1 MSPYKKILVIADDKK
16 PFREIEDVFDPLGY
30 TVEAQIR
37 IKTGIKSR
45 IKSIDR
51 FKLILLA
58 VADAWQDFLREI
70 KTAAPDS
77 IVIMV
82 LPKRSSINTVIE
94 TIKAGAY
101 YCLRSPLNIE
111 ELKIAVER
119 ASDKIS
125 IIEELQRLRQMSVRE
140 FLESRLNGFIGKM
153 SNIENSELH
162 KTVMSEVEKSLLN
175 IALKESNG
183 NCLRA
188 AKLLGINR
196 NTLNKKIKEY
206 KLIN

>member
-1 MSPYKKILVIADDKK
+1 MSPYKKILVIADDKNLI
-16 PFREIEDVFDPLGY
+16 RDVKDLLVSLSY
-30 TVEAQIR
+30 TVEAQTR
-37 IKTGIKSR
+37 IKSR

-51 FKLILLA
+51 FKLILFA
-58 VADAWQDFLREI
+58 SADGWQDFLRDI

-77 IVIMV
+77 LVIMV
-82 LPKRSSINTVIE
+82 LPRNSSINTIIE

-101 YCLRSPLNIE
+101 YCLRSPLNSE

-125 IIEELQRLRQMSVRE
+125 IMKNLQRLQQMSVRE
-140 FLESRLNGFIGKM
+140 FLESRLNGFISKM
-153 SNIENSELH
+153 SNIENSDLH
-162 KTVMSEVEKSLLN
+162 KTVMSEVEKSLLS
-175 IALKESNG
+175 IVLKESNG
-183 NCLRA
+183 NCLKA

-206 KLIN
+206 KI

>member
-16 PFREIEDVFDPLGY
+16 PFREIEDIFAPLGY
-30 TVEAQIR
+30 TVEAQTR

-51 FKLILLA
+51 FKLILLV
-58 VADAWQDFLREI
+58 VADAWRDFLREI

-77 IVIMV
+77 LVIMV
-82 LPKRSSINTVIE
+82 LPRRSSINTVIE

-125 IIEELQRLRQMSVRE
+125 IIEDLQRLREMSVRE

-153 SNIENSELH
+153 SNIENADLH
-162 KTVMSEVEKSLLN
+162 KTVMSEVEKSLLS